1 MQPIYRLFSYLF
13 YPGTLALMGF
23 YAVAPVKAEM
33 LFWLVTMGCFVVL
46 PLLFLGVF
54 IKMGM
59 ADSVHLPDSKQRN
72 GLYFISVLSALP
84 ALFYFHENALKT
96 PFVWGLCVVWVLL
109 LLWLLNRFVLKASAH
124 LAAATGLLIFTVNTQ
139 LPVFPWQTM
148 AGILLPALYFSRRGL
163 HAHTH
168 SELWAGVAAGVV
180 GAGAGMVL

>member
-13 YPGTLALMGF
+13 YPGTLSLMGF

-59 ADSVHLPDSKQRN
+59 ADSVHLPNSKQRN

-84 ALFYFHENALKT
+84 ALFYFPENALKT

-124 LAAATGLLIFTVNTQ
+124 LAAATGLLIFSLYSGFSLYPWLSMAVV
-139 LPVFPWQTM
+139 LMPV
-148 AGILLPALYFSRRGL
+148 LYASRLGL
-163 HAHTH
+163 QAHTH
-168 SELWAGVAAGVV
+168 RELWAGVAAGLV
-180 GAGAGMVL
+180 GGGLGCVI

>member
-1 MQPIYRLFSYLF
+1 LF
-13 YPGTLALMGF
+13 YPGSIAVIGF
-23 YAVAPVKAEM
+23 YSAKPTTADLLYWM
-33 LFWLVTMGCFVVL
+33 LVMACFVLL
-46 PLLFLGVF
+46 PLVFLGIF
-54 IKMGM
+54 IKKGY
-59 ADSVHLPDSKQRN
+59 ADSLHLPNPKQRN
-72 GLYFISVLSALP
+72 GLYFISVFSAFP
-84 ALFYFHENALKT
+84 ALFYFHQNALKT

-163 HAHTH
+163 NAHTH

-180 GAGAGMVL
+180 GVGLVM